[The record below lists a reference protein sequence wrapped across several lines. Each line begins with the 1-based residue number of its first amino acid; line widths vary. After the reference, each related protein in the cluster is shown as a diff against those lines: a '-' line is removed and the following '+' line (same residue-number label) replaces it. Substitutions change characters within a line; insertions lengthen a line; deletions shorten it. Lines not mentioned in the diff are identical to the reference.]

1 MLEKYFISELSALLQ
16 VTPCRPHSQLL
27 CLACMVKKKRK
38 KEMSDGII
46 HSQIEIKPLDL
57 EHQFT
62 LLEKQATLRQLNKV
76 LSEN

>member
-1 MLEKYFISELSALLQ
+1 
-16 VTPCRPHSQLL
+16 
-27 CLACMVKKKRK
+27 
-38 KEMSDGII
+38 MSDGII
-46 HSQIEIKPLDL
+46 HGQIEIKQLDL